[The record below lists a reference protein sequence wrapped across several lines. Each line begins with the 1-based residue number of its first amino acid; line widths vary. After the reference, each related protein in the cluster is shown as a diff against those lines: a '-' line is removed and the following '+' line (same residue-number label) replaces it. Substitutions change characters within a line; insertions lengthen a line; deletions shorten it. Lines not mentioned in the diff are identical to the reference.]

1 MSADLFATAQNNY
14 AANFHP
20 EREIMPHLEDLALR
34 IKTKD
39 RLAEED
45 EDTNYWRLIDRVLAY
60 AASAEQHIAEQQS
73 RIRELENLST
83 TDELTGLAN
92 RRGLNEHLQRVIAS
106 ARRHKETGII
116 AFVDMDFFKKI
127 NDRYGHDTGD
137 MALRMVAQIL
147 KDNMRNTDFAAR
159 LSGDEFVFVLEKAD
173 IKHGKERAEIIRQA
187 ICKATLSARGETI
200 HLSAS
205 IGVTSYDSESRA
217 VDLIS
222 AADKAM
228 YLDKGARRRKKR

>member
-1 MSADLFATAQNNY
+1 MSANLFATAQDDY
-14 AANFHP
+14 AVNFRP
-20 EREIMPHLEDLALR
+20 EREIMPHLEDLAIR

-39 RLAEED
+39 RLKSED

-92 RRGLNEHLQRVIAS
+92 RRGLTEHLHRVISS
-106 ARRHKETGII
+106 ARRHKETGIV
-116 AFVDMDFFKKI
+116 AFVDMDFFKQI

-137 MALRMVAQIL
+137 LALKLVAQIL
-147 KDNMRNTDFAAR
+147 RDNMRDTDFAAR
-159 LSGDEFVFVLEKAD
+159 LSGDEFIFVLEKAD
-173 IKHGKERAEIIRQA
+173 IQHGKERAEKIRQA
-187 ICKATLSARGETI
+187 ICDATISARGEKI
-200 HLSAS
+200 SLSAS
-205 IGVTSYDSESRA
+205 IGITDYDSESRA

-228 YLDKGARRRKKR
+228 YLDKGARRRKSR